1 MTEWLQDPKLLWMIG
16 LTLAGVVLA
25 GVRWWF
31 NHSHKHAQLDDRVAE
46 IGGDI
51 KEFKTEVKADIKE
64 FKTDV
69 KADIVD
75 FKTEVRA
82 DIVDFKTEV
91 RADITDFK
99 TEVRADIADF
109 KTEVRADIVDFKTE
123 IADFKTEFVDFKTEV
138 KADIKE
144 LGADVKALVG
154 RLSAVANADSPLHLN
169 ALGKEVSSYINAK
182 DIAKQEAPKVVA
194 RLPSRNPYDIQTY
207 CMRHF
212 SDDGAFKP
220 TAEQLDTFKRCAYDH
235 GIKLELVQEVCA
247 YELRDE
253 LHRLIDN
260 EAA

>member
-16 LTLAGVVLA
+16 LTLFGVVLA

-31 NHSHKHAQLDDRVAE
+31 NHSHRHTQLDDRLAE
-46 IGGDI
+46 IGGEI
-51 KEFKTEVKADIKE
+51 KEFKTEVKTDIKE

-82 DIVDFKTEV
+82 DIVDFKTE
-91 RADITDFK
+91 I
-99 TEVRADIADF
+99 
-109 KTEVRADIVDFKTE
+109 RADIVDFKTE
-123 IADFKTEFVDFKTEV
+123 VRADIADFKTEFVDFKTEV

-253 LHRLIDN
+253 LHRIIDN

>member
-16 LTLAGVVLA
+16 LTLFGVVLA

-31 NHSHKHAQLDDRVAE
+31 NHSHRHTQLDERLAE
-46 IGGDI
+46 IGGEI
-51 KEFKTEVKADIKE
+51 KEFKTEVKTDIKE

-99 TEVRADIADF
+99 TEVRAD
-109 KTEVRADIVDFKTE
+109 

-169 ALGKEVSSYINAK
+169 ALGKEVSSYIDAK

-194 RLPSRNPYDIQTY
+194 LLPSRNPYDIQTY
-207 CMRHF
+207 CMQHF

-253 LHRLIDN
+253 LQRLIDN

>member
-16 LTLAGVVLA
+16 LTLFGVALA

-31 NHSHKHAQLDDRVAE
+31 NHSHRHTQLDERLAE
-46 IGGDI
+46 IGGEI
-51 KEFKTEVKADIKE
+51 KEFKTEVKTDIKE

-91 RADITDFK
+91 RADI
-99 TEVRADIADF
+99 ADF
-109 KTEVRADIVDFKTE
+109 KTEVR
-123 IADFKTEFVDFKTEV
+123 
-138 KADIKE
+138 ADIKE

-212 SDDGAFKP
+212 SDGGAFKP

-253 LHRLIDN
+253 LHRIIDD

>member
-16 LTLAGVVLA
+16 LTLFGVVLA

-31 NHSHKHAQLDDRVAE
+31 NHSHRHAQLDDRLAE
-46 IGGDI
+46 IGGEI

-91 RADITDFK
+91 RADI
-99 TEVRADIADF
+99 ADF
-109 KTEVRADIVDFKTE
+109 KTEVR
-123 IADFKTEFVDFKTEV
+123 
-138 KADIKE
+138 ADIKE

-253 LHRLIDN
+253 LQRIIDD

>member
-16 LTLAGVVLA
+16 LTLFGVVLA

-31 NHSHKHAQLDDRVAE
+31 NHSHRHTQTDDRLAE
-46 IGGDI
+46 IGGEI
-51 KEFKTEVKADIKE
+51 KEFKTE
-64 FKTDV
+64 V

-91 RADITDFK
+91 RTDIVDFK

-109 KTEVRADIVDFKTE
+109 KTEVRADI
-123 IADFKTEFVDFKTEV
+123 ADFKADIADFKTEV

-194 RLPSRNPYDIQTY
+194 LLPSRNPYDIQTY

-253 LHRLIDN
+253 LHRIIDD